1 MSLETTT
8 NRSEYSGN
16 GVTTVFSFP
25 YYFLANA
32 DLIVILRN
40 NTTGVGVVQT
50 ITTNYTVTGA
60 GLEAGGSVTMIVAPP
75 SGYTLIIYRSPAIK
89 QEKDFRENDSMPAE
103 QIEEAYDL
111 LTMITQRLSE
121 QITRGLRAAE
131 EAVLGSFSLFLPTDL
146 NASGSEGKTLIVKS
160 DLTGFEMGPTADE
173 IENAQQYAQ
182 DASDSADDAADQ
194 VTLAAAQVALA
205 TTQAGNSATSA
216 TAAAASAVNAAASAA
231 AAAASSIAS
240 QWNDVVYLTSAN
252 SPYTITNGQ
261 AGTMFEV
268 DCTGGAV
275 TINLP
280 SIAALTLSGAWSIGI
295 KKTDASANA
304 ITVARNGTDT
314 IDGNTSKTISRQ
326 SSGSAFIPDTDA
338 SPDKWTTVTW
348 GEVSIT
354 GAIVGTT
361 DAQTLSS
368 KTFGDAQI
376 LTDISTP
383 SNPSS
388 GFKKTY
394 SKTDGFYVLNSA
406 GTERRLRSARSPTV
420 QRFTTG
426 SGTYTTPSD
435 VLYIEVEMCGGGGGG
450 GGGDTSLQAS
460 AGSTTTF
467 GTSLLTATGG
477 TGGFTVGGGAKLG
490 GAGGT
495 ATVSAPAVALTS
507 VSGGMGGAA
516 DAASQYGAGGMG
528 GVNPFGG
535 GGSGGAGSTT
545 AVGANGAANTGA
557 GGGGGSV
564 VTASY
569 PGMGGGAGG
578 YLKAVIDAPSATY
591 TYAVGGGGTKSTGAG
606 NGFSGGDGG
615 IGVIIVKEFY
625 K

>member
-75 SGYTLIIYRSPAIK
+75 SGYTLIIYRSPSIK

-111 LTMITQRLSE
+111 LTMLVQRVSE

-173 IENAQQYAQ
+173 IANAQQYAQ

-240 QWNDVVYLTSAN
+240 QWNDVVYLTFAN

-361 DAQTLSS
+361 DTQDLSN
-368 KTFGDAQI
+368 KKFTDAVS

-383 SNPSS
+383 STPAS
-388 GFKKTY
+388 GVKKVY
-394 SKTDGFYVLNSA
+394 AKTDGVYFLNSSGA
-406 GTERRLRSARSPTV
+406 ERRLNNKVPTI
-420 QRFTTG
+420 QKFTSG
-426 SGTYTTPSD
+426 SGTYTTPSG
-435 VLYIEVEMCGGGGGG
+435 VSYIRVRAQGGGGGG
-450 GGGDTSLQAS
+450 GSGGGTSTNGSTGADTTFGPITAS
-460 AGSTTTF
+460 AG
-467 GTSLLTATGG
+467 G
-477 TGGFTVGGGAKLG
+477 
-490 GAGGT
+490 
-495 ATVSAPAVALTS
+495 
-507 VSGGMGGAA
+507 
-516 DAASQYGAGGMG
+516 
-528 GVNPFGG
+528 
-535 GGSGGAGSTT
+535 GGAGSTT
-545 AVGANGAANTGA
+545 AGVGGAAALGSGPVGHAMSGNAGSPGACNVGTASFTPSGGTGGAGFFGGAGPGGVSGGPGSAAAANSGA
-557 GGGGGSV
+557 GGGGGSGN
-564 VTASY
+564 AAAG
-569 PGMGGGAGG
+569 PAAGGGGSGG
-578 YLKAVIDAPSATY
+578 FVDGIIDAPSATY
-591 TYAVGGGGTKSTGAG
+591 LYSVGAG
-606 NGFSGGDGG
+606 GAGAAGSAAGGNGGS
-615 IGVIIVKEFY
+615 GVIVVEEY
-625 K
+625 Y